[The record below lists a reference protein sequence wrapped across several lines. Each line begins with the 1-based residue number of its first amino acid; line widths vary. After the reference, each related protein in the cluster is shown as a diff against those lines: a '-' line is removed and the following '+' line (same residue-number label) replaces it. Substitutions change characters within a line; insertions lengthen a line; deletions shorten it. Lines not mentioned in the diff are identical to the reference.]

1 MNSGRKEFNLQSDR
15 LKYFDTLEIVN
26 WKETGVGEPESWPQ
40 SLHTSFE
47 IIQNVPF
54 PMAVAWGEEY
64 CILANVPFQQLL
76 HRIGFLSKTGISAS
90 NVFSE
95 RWPKMKIEFDKVIHQ
110 KVQSSSLSMPGDE
123 ENTFNFKLSSIRLES
138 GNPGGI
144 LITASEITQNQG
156 ITKDIYNSNETLEF
170 VVDAAELATW
180 DFNPATNE
188 FTANTR
194 LKEWYG
200 LTSDQSIPLPEALA
214 RISEKDRDRVIK
226 AIATALDYSSGSR
239 YDLVYGITDGVTG
252 RERIVKA
259 KGKAYFDENKIA
271 YRFNG
276 TLEDITVEVLARR
289 ALEES
294 EQRFRTIAD
303 TTPSLIWMSGT
314 DGLCHFFNKG
324 WLDFTGRTME
334 QEIGNGWIQG
344 VHPDDFE
351 RCLAIYLTG
360 FNSRKE
366 FFMEYRLR
374 YHDGTYHWI
383 SEKGVPHLDID
394 GTFLGYIG
402 GCMDIDEQ
410 KNFAAELEYKV
421 AERTSQLRE
430 STIKLEESNAKLN
443 AKNRDLEF
451 RILSEFSES
460 FAGYKTGKEFFSSL
474 IQDLSVKSQ
483 MDYVLLGELLP
494 VGENFYDIKC
504 IAVSAFG
511 KIAENFQYPLFD
523 GPCWQ
528 VISGNVYS
536 YPKECRITFPENETV
551 SQFNVEGYMGYPLY
565 DNQGQVT
572 GLVAAMHQEEIK
584 EFSYVESLLKI
595 VAKRAELEL
604 ERIKNEN
611 KLAEQNKELQRQNA
625 ELDSFN
631 HIASH
636 DLQEPLRK
644 IQTFINLIEETEH
657 EHISPS
663 GKGYFARIT
672 ASARRMQNLITDLL
686 TYSRA
691 NSSEIHFVEVDLNE
705 LIEEVKADLSVS
717 AQQKNSTIT
726 CGELPVLKVLPL
738 QMHQLFLNLIE
749 NSIKY
754 SEPDRDPV
762 IKIAATVINGQKIT
776 EFDHADINQNYWKI
790 SIEDNGI
797 GFDQQ
802 YEYKIFELFQRLH
815 SRNQYEGTGIGLA
828 ICKKIVTSHGGYIS
842 AQSYPGIGS
851 VFNIFLPF
859 RL

>member
-64 CILANVPFQQLL
+64 CILANEAFKKLL
-76 HRIGFLSKTGISAS
+76 KHIGFLSETATPARMIFLDKWS
-90 NVFSE
+90 
-95 RWPKMKIEFDKVIHQ
+95 KIEPEFNDLINLNTET
-110 KVQSSSLSMPGDE
+110 SSFSIYDSE
-123 ENTFNFKLSSIRLES
+123 ENSCEFKLTIIKLEN
-138 GNPGGI
+138 GNTGGI
-144 LITASEITQNQG
+144 LITASEIT
-156 ITKDIYNSNETLEF
+156 KDQSALKELYDSREALEF
-170 VVDAAELATW
+170 VVDAADLATW
-180 DFNPATNE
+180 DYNPATNE
-188 FTANTR
+188 FTANKR

-200 LTSDQSIPLPEALA
+200 LSADRAIPLPEALA
-214 RISEKDRDRVIK
+214 RISEKDRSQVVK
-226 AIATALDYSSGSR
+226 AIENALDYSSGSR
-239 YDLVYGITDGVTG
+239 YDIIYTITDGLG

-259 KGKAYFDENKIA
+259 KGKAYFNNDKIA

-276 TLEDITVEVLARR
+276 TLEDITDEVLAHR

-294 EQRFRTIAD
+294 EKRFRTIAD
-303 TTPSLIWMSGT
+303 TTPSLIWMSGP

-334 QEIGNGWIQG
+334 QEIGNGWVQG

-421 AERTSQLRE
+421 TERTSQLRE
-430 STIKLEESNAKLN
+430 STIQLEESNAKLN

-584 EFSYVESLLKI
+584 EISYVESLLKI

-726 CGELPVLKVLPL
+726 CAKLPVLKVLPL

-762 IKIAATVINGQKIT
+762 IKIAATVVNGQKIT